1 MKSDPSATSVK
12 AVQMEPETERLWG
25 ERIKQMS
32 FKSGVKGRGIDGESE
47 VGECDEELRER

>member
-47 VGECDEELRER
+47 VGECDEVLRER